1 MPSSSSVANKKRSAK
16 MQEYNPNGDTLHA
29 PGTSRKRIV
38 TSASASASAS
48 AASAPSQAKPS
59 SSSNTNTNTTNTN
72 NNNDDNNNTASRSST
87 ATRRAVVD
95 VNFEPDTSSIFQ
107 SQHSLCEDEQFSED
121 EKALNAFVVQHP
133 MLSLE
138 ATSQKSLQLLS
149 NLFHEQ
155 ANFKADRLPVVPKS
169 YDDTML
175 RPPNKSLNE
184 RECVCGDRCMCN
196 FLALLRHGQDTDL
209 AFTCVEFLLPSERD
223 AFVQTGVLPTRRKKC
238 LLCTRY
244 YVSYLYY
251 KCRMDP
257 QFSLRSLPATP
268 QPFANQVMT
277 NDNSNSNSSNS
288 NRVDADEDATPDERV
303 LLDAQRD
310 ASLCSHSSPVS
321 VRDGY
326 HMSSLLFVDE
336 NEFYKRQNAKGTPL
350 TSLFFQPIV
359 RFDSKH
365 YEFYHSD
372 DGTPMVRQVG
382 IGCDE
387 DRLFRPPP
395 LE

>member
-1 MPSSSSVANKKRSAK
+1 M
-16 MQEYNPNGDTLHA
+16 
-29 PGTSRKRIV
+29 
-38 TSASASASAS
+38 
-48 AASAPSQAKPS
+48 
-59 SSSNTNTNTTNTN
+59 
-72 NNNDDNNNTASRSST
+72 
-87 ATRRAVVD
+87 D

-223 AFVQTGVLPTRRKKC
+223 AFVETGALPTRRKKC
-238 LLCTRY
+238 LMCTRY
-244 YVSYLYY
+244 YVSYLYF

-268 QPFANQVMT
+268 QPFANQVM
-277 NDNSNSNSSNS
+277 DSNSN
-288 NRVDADEDATPDERV
+288 NRADADEDATSDERV

-336 NEFYKRQNAKGTPL
+336 NEFYRRQNSKGTPL